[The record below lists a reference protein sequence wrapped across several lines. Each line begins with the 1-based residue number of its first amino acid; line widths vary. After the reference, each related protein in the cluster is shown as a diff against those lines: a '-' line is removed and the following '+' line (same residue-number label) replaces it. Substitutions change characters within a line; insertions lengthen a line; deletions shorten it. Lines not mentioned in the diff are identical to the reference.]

1 MSGMPEQYPPRPPAW
16 QGRDLRPIAIG
27 AAAGLLVLVVGG
39 IALAASQPG
48 APITAQQPPQADH
61 GGPGGNGGEHGPGGN
76 RGPGSQVPPRIE
88 HRFPNGGPGPGRL
101 PLGAAIGPEITI
113 SAISGSDITLQT
125 ASGWT
130 RTITVTDAT
139 TILRAG
145 QKIAVTDLKVGDA
158 VRLMEARNEDG
169 STTIS
174 QIDVVLPRVL
184 GRVTATAA
192 DSITVQRADGTSMTI
207 HVDASTTYDVRG
219 VTNAT
224 LADIKVGMTLVAQGS
239 QNADGSLQALSV
251 KAAALR

>member
-1 MSGMPEQYPPRPPAW
+1 MSGTPEQYPPRPPAW

-48 APITAQQPPQADH
+48 APITAQQPPQAGH
-61 GGPGGNGGEHGPGGN
+61 GGPGGKGGPGD
-76 RGPGSQVPPRIE
+76 QIPPRIE
-88 HRFPNGGPGPGRL
+88 RRSPDRG
-101 PLGAAIGPEITI
+101 IGPERVPLGIGPQITI
-113 SAISGSDITLQT
+113 SAVSGNDITLQT

-130 RTITVTDAT
+130 RMITVTDTT

-145 QKIAVTDLKVGDA
+145 QKIAVTDLKVGDT
-158 VRLMEARNEDG
+158 VRLMEARNQDG
-169 STTIS
+169 STTVT
-174 QIDVVLPRVL
+174 QIEVVLPRVL
-184 GRVTATAA
+184 GRVTATAT

-207 HVDASTTYDVRG
+207 HVDASTTYEVRG

-224 LADIKVGMTLVAQGS
+224 LADIKVGMAVLARGS